1 MTTTTTDDERT
12 ESTLRE
18 RKKSQ
23 TRHAIHAAALRLV
36 DEQGLE
42 QATVEQICRDA
53 DISPRTFFN
62 YFPSKAAACLGLP
75 DTMIDEDVAARFR
88 AADGLLVDALCDVFA
103 ATADLHAERARMKEL
118 IARRPELMPAL
129 TQWMTGMREQALD
142 LAEERAA
149 DPREAQLAMTL
160 VMAALSSIIHDRD
173 ADDGR
178 STADRLRERIRELMT
193 VHAAKLR

>member
-1 MTTTTTDDERT
+1 MTTTTDAERA
-12 ESTLRE
+12 EGTLRE

-23 TRHAIHAAALRLV
+23 TRHAIHAAAVRLV

-53 DISPRTFFN
+53 DISSRTFFN
-62 YFPSKAAACLGLP
+62 YFPSKAAAALGLP
-75 DTMIDEDVAARFR
+75 DTMIDEAAAAGFR

-103 ATADLHAERARMKEL
+103 ATADVQAERVRMKEL
-118 IARRPELMPAL
+118 ISRCPELMPAL
-129 TQWMTGMREQALD
+129 TQWMAGMREQVLA

-149 DPREAQLAMTL
+149 DAREAQLAMTL
-160 VMAALSSIIHDRD
+160 VMAAFSSIVHDRE

-178 STADRLRERIRELMT
+178 PMAERLRERVRDLMT
-193 VHAAKLR
+193 VRAAKLH